1 MVSSEGESLIHHQR
15 LMMAFPFTLFLI
27 SALFVAGVTPLASI
41 IVGGL
46 LGIGIYCFFEDQMN
60 T

>member
-1 MVSSEGESLIHHQR
+1 MVSSEGESPIHHQR
-15 LMMAFPFTLFLI
+15 LMTAFPFTLFLI
-27 SALFVAGVTPLASI
+27 SALFVAGVTPVASI

-46 LGIGIYCFFEDQMN
+46 LGIGIYCFYEDQMN